1 MHKDLVTLKQ
11 ITAPIIDD
19 IKIFQQEFENA
30 LKSEVRLINSISR
43 YMIRNRGKNIRPILT
58 ILSARLCGEPT
69 LNSYRAAAMMEL
81 LHIATLIHDDVVDD
95 ATIRRG
101 KPSINQVWKNK
112 ISVLMGDFILS
123 KALINMIG
131 IKDFDA
137 LEQISST
144 AEKLSAGEIL
154 QIEKSITKS
163 MTEDV
168 YFDMINQKTASLI
181 ATSCELGAITT
192 SKTDQDRKATF
203 NFGENLGMAFQ
214 IKDDLFDLLGSEH
227 DTGKDGGGDVKKNMI
242 TLPLIFSYSHMTKS
256 ENRRLKKLLGAKTK
270 TKNILT
276 DIRGMI
282 DESGGFQ
289 YARNKLDE
297 FSNNA
302 LDAIAFYPDSPVK
315 QSLTDLVAFNA
326 FRVK

>member
-1 MHKDLVTLKQ
+1 ME
-11 ITAPIIDD
+11 D
-19 IKIFQQEFENA
+19 IKINQQEFEKA
-30 LKSEVRLINSISR
+30 LKSEVRLINSSTK

-95 ATIRRG
+95 ATMRRG
-101 KPSINQVWKNK
+101 RPSINKVWKNK

-137 LEQISST
+137 LEQISKT

-203 NFGENLGMAFQ
+203 NFGQNLGMAFQ
-214 IKDDLFDLLGSEH
+214 IKDDLFDLLGKES
-227 DTGKDGGGDVKKNMI
+227 DTGKNSGGDVKRNLM
-242 TLPLIFSYSHMTKS
+242 TLPLIYSYSHMTKS
-256 ENRRLKKLLGAKTK
+256 ENRQLKKLLGAKKK
-270 TKNILT
+270 TRRILT

-282 DESGGFQ
+282 VESGGFE
-289 YARNKLDE
+289 YSRKKLDD

-302 LDAIAFYPDSPVK
+302 LDAISFYPDSQIK
-315 QSLTDLVAFNA
+315 QSLSDLVAFNA
-326 FRVK
+326 LRVK

>member
-1 MHKDLVTLKQ
+1 MHKDLITLKQ
-11 ITAPIIDD
+11 ITAPILDD
-19 IKIFQQEFENA
+19 IKIFQEEFENA
-30 LKSEVRLINSISR
+30 LKSEVRLINSISK
-43 YMIRNRGKNIRPILT
+43 YMIRNRGKKIRPILT

-95 ATIRRG
+95 ATMRRG

-123 KALINMIG
+123 KSLINMIG

-137 LEQISST
+137 LEQISNT

-163 MTEDV
+163 MTEEI

-192 SKTDQDRKATF
+192 TKTAKDRKATF
-203 NFGENLGMAFQ
+203 GFGDNLGMAFQ
-214 IKDDLFDLLGSEH
+214 IKDDLFDLLGKES
-227 DTGKDGGGDVKKNMI
+227 DTGKNSGIDVKKNMM
-242 TLPLIFSYSHMTKS
+242 TLPLIFSYSNMTKT
-256 ENRRLKKLLGAKTK
+256 ENRQLKKLLGVKKKTRK
-270 TKNILT
+270 ILL
-276 DIRGMI
+276 DIRGMV
-282 DESGGFQ
+282 DESGGFD
-289 YARNKLDE
+289 YARKKLDD

-302 LDAIAFYPDSPVK
+302 LNAISFYPDSPVK
-315 QSLTDLVAFNA
+315 KSLSDLVAFNA
-326 FRVK
+326 LRVK

>member
-11 ITAPIIDD
+11 ITAPILDD

-30 LKSEVRLINSISR
+30 LKSEVRLINSITK

-95 ATIRRG
+95 ATMRRG

-137 LEQISST
+137 LEQISKT

-168 YFDMINQKTASLI
+168 YFDIINQKTASLI

-203 NFGENLGMAFQ
+203 NFGQNLGMAFQ
-214 IKDDLFDLLGSEH
+214 IKDDLFDLLGKES
-227 DTGKDGGGDVKKNMI
+227 DTGKNSGGDVKRNLM
-242 TLPLIFSYSHMTKS
+242 TLPLIYSYSHMTKS
-256 ENRRLKKLLGAKTK
+256 ENRQLKKLLGAKKK
-270 TKNILT
+270 TRRILT
-276 DIRGMI
+276 NIRGMI
-282 DESGGFQ
+282 VDSGGFE
-289 YARNKLDE
+289 YSRKKLDD

-302 LDAIAFYPDSPVK
+302 LDAISFYPDSHIK
-315 QSLTDLVAFNA
+315 QSLSDLVAFNA
-326 FRVK
+326 LRVK